1 MPFEPGK
8 SGNPN
13 GRPPRDLVLS
23 DLARKRVHEK
33 VLIEDAGGNKVET
46 TAKEAI
52 IQRVIQMAIAGDR
65 WAINQLWDRLE
76 GQATQFIVG
85 EMEGATKE
93 EKQDVLNKL
102 NELEQAVKN
111 SKRKLRAG
119 NNKSR
124 GSSKSI
130 KENK

>member
-23 DLARKRVHEK
+23 DLARKRVNEE
-33 VLIEDAGGNKVET
+33 VVIEDAGGKEITT

-52 IQRVIQMAIAGDR
+52 IQRVIQMAMAGDK

-85 EMEGATKE
+85 DMADSGQE
-93 EKQDVLNKL
+93 EKQDVLDKL
-102 NELEQAVKN
+102 NALEQAVKS
-111 SKRKLRAG
+111 SKRKLRAKP
-119 NNKSR
+119 NKSS
-124 GSSKSI
+124 GSKQPSK
-130 KENK
+130 

>member
-1 MPFEPGK
+1 LPFEPGK

-23 DLARKRVHEK
+23 DLARKRVNEE
-33 VLIEDAGGNKVET
+33 VFIEDAGGNKIKT

-52 IQRVIQMAIAGDR
+52 IQRVIQMAMAGDK

-85 EMEGATKE
+85 DMTDSGQE
-93 EKQDVLNKL
+93 EKQDVLDKL
-102 NELEQAVKN
+102 NALEQAVKS
-111 SKRKLRAG
+111 SKRKLRAKP
-119 NNKSR
+119 NKSS
-124 GSSKSI
+124 GSK
-130 KENK
+130 